1 MTTAHPFIRIESA
14 VSVHPDY
21 RFTLPINWDIACGES
36 WAVIGPNGAGK
47 SLLCGILTRRI
58 ALKSGNITVFHP
70 RGTDALH
77 TVAFHDIHPPA
88 ECRNRYYQQRWNAT
102 QTDETPLVR
111 EWFGPHLPDAG
122 DDPFGIADLL
132 ERRTI
137 SLSSGE
143 LRKLLIARS
152 LHDHPKMVIIDNPF
166 IGLDASSRKVL
177 EEMLRTLSGKQGLQC
192 VLAVSDPRDIPSWVD
207 KVLPVREKT
216 VLPPMDRRDF
226 EADTAFQRQLFGVL
240 PQDSA
245 PVFPL
250 PETAGTAVKAEKQP
264 DFSLAVRMNGVRVA
278 CQGHTILQGIDWTVR
293 RGERWAVV
301 GPNGSGK
308 STLLSLI
315 CGDNPQAYA
324 NDIVLFDRRRGT
336 GESIWDI
343 KRRIGYLSPE
353 IHAYYQEPIAA
364 QRVVASG
371 FFDSVGLY
379 RRCSD
384 DQMKRAGEWLR
395 VLQAQDLAEKLFTQL
410 SYGQQRLVL
419 LARALVKDPDL
430 LILDEP
436 FHALDAGHKRR
447 AKDVIEQ
454 VVRQG
459 RKTLLFVSHYRDEV
473 PACVD
478 HVLTL
483 PAPVR

>member
-1 MTTAHPFIRIESA
+1 MTAANLFARIEAA
-14 VSVHPDY
+14 VPVHPDY
-21 RFTLPINWDIACGES
+21 RFAQPINWDIAFGES

-47 SLLCGILTRRI
+47 SLLCGILARRI
-58 ALKSGNITVFHP
+58 ALKSGRVTVFHP
-70 RGTDALH
+70 RGTDAVR
-77 TVAFHDIHPPA
+77 TVTFHDIHPPA

-102 QTDETPLVR
+102 QTDETPTVG

-122 DDPFGIADLL
+122 DDSFGIAHLL

-143 LRKLLIARS
+143 LRKLLIVRALRDRPG
-152 LHDHPKMVIIDNPF
+152 LLAIDNPF
-166 IGLDASSRKVL
+166 IGLDAPSRKVL
-177 EEMLRTLSGKQGLQC
+177 EEMLRTLSEKKALQC
-192 VLAVSDPRDIPSWVD
+192 VLVVSDPRDIPSWVD
-207 KVLPVREKT
+207 RVLPVGEKT
-216 VLPPMDRRDF
+216 VFPPMDRRDF
-226 EADTAFQRQLFGVL
+226 EADTAFQRQLFGIL
-240 PQDSA
+240 PQDTV
-245 PVFPL
+245 PVFQL
-250 PETAGTAVKAEKQP
+250 PKAGREEMAAEKQP
-264 DFSLAVRMNGVRVA
+264 DFSLAVRMNDVRVA

-353 IHAYYQEPIAA
+353 MHVYYQEPIAA

-384 DQMKRAGEWLR
+384 EQMERAGEWLH
-395 VLQAQDLAEKLFTQL
+395 VLQAQDLAEKLFTRL

-473 PACVD
+473 PDCVD

-483 PAPVR
+483 SSPVR